1 MAFPYPHGAL
11 PIAVAPYAMPTGTA
25 ERVLLLSPRDS
36 DLATLSASSAVTTLP
51 VSNLLS
57 P

>member
-1 MAFPYPHGAL
+1 MTFPYPHGAL
-11 PIAVAPYAMPTGTA
+11 PIAVAPYVLPSGMA